1 MATEDAIATMD
12 HANRAEELARRAEA
26 LAWVMA
32 VADDAEL
39 PERALQT
46 CAETLAEMI
55 GELARCTEALAKK
68 PTVVPAL

>member
-1 MATEDAIATMD
+1 MATQDGIEVMD
-12 HANRAEELARRAEA
+12 HVNRAEELARRSEA
-26 LAWVMA
+26 LAWVLA

-55 GELARCTEALAKK
+55 GELARCTEAISRKA
-68 PTVVPAL
+68 TTVPAP